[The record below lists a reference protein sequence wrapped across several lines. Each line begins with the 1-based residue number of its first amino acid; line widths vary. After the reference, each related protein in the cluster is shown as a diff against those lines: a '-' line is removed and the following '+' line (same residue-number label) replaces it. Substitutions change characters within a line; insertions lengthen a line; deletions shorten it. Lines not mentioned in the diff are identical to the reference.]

1 MEPDDRNSSRYA
13 PSPLIRA
20 TMSASALFL
29 TIWISPALAEAI
41 PSRDGCVTS
50 TIPHISPELARQAG
64 MTRLPNGQYELD
76 MAALAARAGGPAAL
90 LRVSRRQYE
99 ANMAWL
105 SEMASLVAD
114 PGTPLL
120 PQVQSVYRQ
129 GWETNVVEMSI
140 IQAMEC
146 QLGLAPSDLERP
158 APPSE
163 AIAERQKR
171 IAQGRAEAE
180 AEARKAAR
188 WSTFSD
194 IMIGVSNAVGTA
206 AGAMSGSGGGGSPS
220 GSGTCPGG
228 TPRDSAGKC
237 EVGYS
242 N

>member
-99 ANMAWL
+99 ANMQWL
-105 SEMASLVAD
+105 SEMAYLVAD

-129 GWETNVVEMSI
+129 GWETNMVEMSI
-140 IQAMEC
+140 IRAMEC
-146 QLGLAPSDLERP
+146 QLGLPPSDLERP

-163 AIAERQKR
+163 AIAERQNR
-171 IAQGRAEAE
+171 IARSRAEAE

-194 IMIGVSNAVGTA
+194 IMIGVSNAVSTA
-206 AGAMSGSGGGGSPS
+206 AGAMTGSSSGRGRGEGCADDNSGDP
-220 GSGTCPGG
+220 CDPY
-228 TPRDSAGKC
+228 D
-237 EVGYS
+237 
-242 N
+242 